1 MTDQER
7 LDNVEKLFLTIREA
21 IPFGDW
27 VKYGISDDMNAIMD
41 NLRVLH
47 GESEKEV
54 TPETVQPTSTLP
66 RTPGSRTKEEVMVTC
81 AKFMSDFC
89 NTCSCKQCPLSK
101 SICDARSE
109 CLRYYSP
116 YRWFECHDRVPD
128 IISDFPIYNPPY
140 SSEPP
145 YHVDAATV
153 FTPSSVGTIVDNMTT
168 SPVSSSTTLPPD
180 IQQLLTQQLLTKSW
194 RLYGDSDSTL
204 PF

>member
-7 LDNVEKLFLTIREA
+7 LDNVEKLFLSIREA

-41 NLRVLH
+41 NLRILH

-66 RTPGSRTKEEVMVTC
+66 MTSVSRTKEDVMVSC

-89 NTCSCKQCPLSK
+89 NTTCSCEQCPLSK
-101 SICDARSE
+101 SICDSRYE
-109 CLRYYSP
+109 CLRYNSP
-116 YRWFECHDRVPD
+116 WRWFTYHDRVPD
-128 IISDFPIYNPPY
+128 IISDFPIDNPL
-140 SSEPP
+140 

-180 IQQLLTQQLLTKSW
+180 IQRLLTQ
-194 RLYGDSDSTL
+194 RLYGDSDTPSTK
-204 PF
+204 F

>member
-7 LDNVEKLFLTIREA
+7 LDNVEKLFLSIREA

-66 RTPGSRTKEEVMVTC
+66 MTPVSRTKEEVVEAC

-89 NTCSCKQCPLSK
+89 NCSSCSQCPLSK
-101 SICDARSE
+101 SICDDRRE
-109 CLRYYSP
+109 CLSSP
-116 YRWFECHDRVPD
+116 APWQWFECHDSVPD
-128 IISDFPIYNPPY
+128 IISDFPTPY
-140 SSEPP
+140 LSEPP

-168 SPVSSSTTLPPD
+168 LPVITNSDLPPD
-180 IQQLLTQQLLTKSW
+180 IQKLIKQSQW
-194 RLYGDSDSTL
+194 RLYNDGDSTL

>member
-7 LDNVEKLFLTIREA
+7 LDNVEKLFLSIREA

-47 GESEKEV
+47 GEPEKEV
-54 TPETVQPTSTLP
+54 TPEVVQPSWTSSLP
-66 RTPGSRTKEEVMVTC
+66 PVSRTKEEVMVAC

-89 NTCSCKQCPLSK
+89 NCSSCEQCPLSE
-101 SICDARSE
+101 SVCDDHRRVHYNE
-109 CLRYYSP
+109 P
-116 YRWFECHDRVPD
+116 WRWYVNHDSVPD
-128 IISDFPIYNPPY
+128 IISDFPTPY
-140 SSEPP
+140 LSEPP

-168 SPVSSSTTLPPD
+168 SPVSSYTTLPLD
-180 IQQLLTQQLLTKSW
+180 VQKLIKQA
-194 RLYGDSDSTL
+194 
-204 PF
+204 

>member
-7 LDNVEKLFLTIREA
+7 LDNVEKLFLSIREA

-47 GESEKEV
+47 GEPEKEV
-54 TPETVQPTSTLP
+54 TPEVVQPSWTSSLP
-66 RTPGSRTKEEVMVTC
+66 PVSRTKEEVMVAC

-89 NTCSCKQCPLSK
+89 NCSSCSQCPLSK
-101 SICDARSE
+101 SVCDARRE
-109 CLRYYSP
+109 VVRYTSP
-116 YRWFECHDRVPD
+116 WQWYDNHHNSVPD
-128 IISDFPIYNPPY
+128 IISDFPIPY
-140 SSEPP
+140 LSEPP

-168 SPVSSSTTLPPD
+168 SPVSSYTTLPLD
-180 IQQLLTQQLLTKSW
+180 IQKLITQSQW

>member
-41 NLRVLH
+41 NLRILH

-54 TPETVQPTSTLP
+54 NSETVQPTSTLP
-66 RTPGSRTKEEVMVTC
+66 MTPGSRTKEEVMVMC

-89 NTCSCKQCPLSK
+89 NCSNCEQCPLSK
-101 SICDARSE
+101 SICNARSE

-116 YRWFECHDRVPD
+116 YRWFEGHDRVPD
-128 IISDFPIYNPPY
+128 IISDFPIYNPH

-168 SPVSSSTTLPPD
+168 ASTTLPPD
-180 IQQLLTQQLLTKSW
+180 IQQLLTQSLYKQHW
-194 RLYGDSDSTL
+194 RLYGDGDSTL

>member
-66 RTPGSRTKEEVMVTC
+66 MTPVSRTKEEVMVAC
-81 AKFMSDFC
+81 AEFMSNYC
-89 NTCSCKQCPLSK
+89 NVSRCDSCPLSGK
-101 SICDARSE
+101 ICDANKERLYDSA
-109 CLRYYSP
+109 P
-116 YRWFECHDRVPD
+116 YRWYDNHAQVPD
-128 IISDFPIYNPPY
+128 IIFYSPIYTPPY
-140 SSEPP
+140 LDSPP
-145 YHVDAATV
+145 YHVDATTA

-168 SPVSSSTTLPPD
+168 SPLISSTRLLPSD
-180 IQQLLTQQLLTKSW
+180 IQNLIKQSQTW
-194 RLYGDSDSTL
+194 RLYNDGDSTL

>member
-7 LDNVEKLFLTIREA
+7 LDNVEKLFLSIREA

-41 NLRVLH
+41 NLRILH

-54 TPETVQPTSTLP
+54 DPETVQPMSTLP
-66 RTPGSRTKEEVMVTC
+66 VTSVSRNKEEVMVAC

-89 NTCSCKQCPLSK
+89 NCSSCEMCPLSK
-101 SICDARSE
+101 SVCDARSE
-109 CLRYYSP
+109 CVRFTAP
-116 YRWFECHDRVPD
+116 WRWFGNHNSVPD
-128 IISDFPIYNPPY
+128 IISDFPTPY
-140 SSEPP
+140 LSEPP
-145 YHVDAATV
+145 YHVDATTA
-153 FTPSSVGTIVDNMTT
+153 FTPSNVGAIVDNMTT
-168 SPVSSSTTLPPD
+168 ASTTLPPD
-180 IQQLLTQQLLTKSW
+180 IQQLLTQSLLKQHW